1 MKALIINDSEEKVPD
16 DFLSKW
22 TTEVSKLMIG
32 RKLIEKDQ
40 AAKELSLVF
49 LKEVDAKNLHWN
61 YRQKDY
67 ATDVLS
73 FETDDPES
81 LGELVLC
88 PTVLKKQAEQHDL
101 SFEHEIGYMVLHGI
115 LHLLGF
121 DHEKSEEAAREMFKV
136 QDAIFEELTAPPPKA
151 SKKAGAVKASASK
164 AAPAKIA
171 VKAKGVV
178 KGVVKASASGAK
190 AVASAGAKKAA
201 SAVKAKAAA
210 KPTAKAKTAAKSAA
224 KPAAKTA
231 AKKKK

>member
-151 SKKAGAVKASASK
+151 SKKAGAAKAGASK

-171 VKAKGVV
+171 VRA

-190 AVASAGAKKAA
+190 SAVKAKAGAKKAA

-210 KPTAKAKTAAKSAA
+210 KPTAKAKAAAKS
-224 KPAAKTA
+224 AAKTA